1 MAEFNLPH
9 NHGSSSGVDKIK
21 KALSENESFEKAATL
36 FKQIG
41 DPSRLRIFWL
51 LCHREECVIDIA
63 ALVDMTTPAVSH
75 HLKKLSESG
84 LVLSRRDGKEVYY
97 RAANNPEATLLHTF
111 IECAVSIVCPLD

>member
-1 MAEFNLPH
+1 MSEFNLPH
-9 NHGSSSGVDKIK
+9 NHGSQHDVDKIK
-21 KALSENESFEKAATL
+21 KTLSETESFEKAAAL

-63 ALVDMTTPAVSH
+63 ALVDMTMPAVSH
-75 HLKKLSESG
+75 HLKKLSDADLIS
-84 LVLSRRDGKEVYY
+84 SRRDGKEVYY
-97 RAANNPEATLLHTF
+97 RAADNPEATLLHTF